1 MWKHFML
8 ISAAL
13 LLIGALILLGV
24 LRAWSP
30 GTPRPFLDGGG
41 KPLAGSISEKTFID
55 INGVQQGMF
64 IKGRDAGQPV
74 LLYLHGGM
82 PDYFLTQ
89 RYPTGLDEDFVVV
102 WWEQRGS
109 GLSFHPG
116 LSRGSATTGQL
127 IADVLALT
135 DYLRRR
141 FNQEKIYLM
150 GHSGGTFIGIQ
161 AAARAPERYHA
172 YIGVAQISNQLRSE
186 QLAYEYML
194 QRFRE
199 SGNRRMVRKLEA
211 APVTVKGFY
220 TFNQSAHSPLFEEP
234 EKMRRILRE
243 DVLAGANRLADAAQ

>member
-1 MWKHFML
+1 
-8 ISAAL
+8 
-13 LLIGALILLGV
+13 
-24 LRAWSP
+24 
-30 GTPRPFLDGGG
+30 
-41 KPLAGSISEKTFID
+41 
-55 INGVQQGMF
+55 
-64 IKGRDAGQPV
+64 
-74 LLYLHGGM
+74 
-82 PDYFLTQ
+82 
-89 RYPTGLDEDFVVV
+89 
-102 WWEQRGS
+102 
-109 GLSFHPG
+109 
-116 LSRGSATTGQL
+116 
-127 IADVLALT
+127 
-135 DYLRRR
+135 
-141 FNQEKIYLM
+141 M

-211 APVTVKGFY
+211 APVTVKGLY